1 MEFLTKATTLSQPF
15 YKTRPPTLSPQ
26 LPSVQIMSV
35 DILPASIPL
44 DASKSFSSVLEPYL
58 TNLIGIITMPTF
70 DGTLPSDLERA
81 TIASGGVLADKHQ
94 WLQPSVDKFR
104 KARQP
109 EETAPDEI
117 RSESA
122 EPYETETAVT
132 ATGHTRK
139 KRILMLGSGMVAAPA
154 VDFIAQRSDVELIIG
169 ISKKLFSRSS
179 ASDNPCCLLLKA
191 SNSLL
196 ELQNL
201 AAPHLNVK
209 YRVIDIKKESTY
221 LHLMHETDVVI
232 RCASTVRL

>member
-1 MEFLTKATTLSQPF
+1 
-15 YKTRPPTLSPQ
+15 
-26 LPSVQIMSV
+26 MSV
-35 DILPASIPL
+35 DILPTSIPL

-58 TNLIGIITMPTF
+58 TNLVGHITMPTF

-94 WLQPSVDKFR
+94 WLQPSVDEFR

-109 EETAPDEI
+109 EETKPDEI
-117 RSESA
+117 RPESA
-122 EPYETETAVT
+122 EPCETATT
-132 ATGHTRK
+132 ATGYTRK

-179 ASDNPCCLLLKA
+179 ASDNPCFLLFKA
-191 SNSLL
+191 SDSLS

-232 RCASTVRL
+232 RCVFKLEGYKGLCSLNKQFIAR